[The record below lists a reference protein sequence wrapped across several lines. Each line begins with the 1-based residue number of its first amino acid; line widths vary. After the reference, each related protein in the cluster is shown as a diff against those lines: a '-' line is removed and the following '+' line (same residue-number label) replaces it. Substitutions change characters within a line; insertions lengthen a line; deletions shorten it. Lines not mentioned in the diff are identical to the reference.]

1 MESMEL
7 YNEIQEKI
15 QYIEKQI
22 SLIKDGEITPESLN
36 NALANYYT
44 INNFLITQYE
54 LISLEDESLKDEY
67 KLLWSEWFMEI
78 KNELIEKKLTSKFPS
93 QTEIEA
99 QALLKHKDDYK
110 IWRQKLR
117 DSERKVSFYRRL
129 LEGWKTQAN
138 MLVNLSQNMRSE
150 LSALSIENSANK
162 HINKEK
168 VIRKIKKSPNYVY
181 NNDIEE

>member
-1 MESMEL
+1 
-7 YNEIQEKI
+7 
-15 QYIEKQI
+15 
-22 SLIKDGEITPESLN
+22 
-36 NALANYYT
+36 
-44 INNFLITQYE
+44 
-54 LISLEDESLKDEY
+54 
-67 KLLWSEWFMEI
+67 MEI

-99 QALLKHKDDYK
+99 QALLKHKEEYK

-168 VIRKIKKSPNYVY
+168 VIRKIKKSSRYVY